1 MENAQIQTLMF
12 FFNWVSFG
20 FSVLKIEFMCCFSEN
35 KVSVDVIPAGKGSV
49 LPSSIG
55 SLYSYIKNVVQG
67 DKGKRSTSARHD
79 F

>member
-1 MENAQIQTLMF
+1 M
-12 FFNWVSFG
+12 
-20 FSVLKIEFMCCFSEN
+20 
-35 KVSVDVIPAGKGSV
+35 PAGKGSV

-67 DKGKRSTSARHD
+67 DAGKRSTWARHD